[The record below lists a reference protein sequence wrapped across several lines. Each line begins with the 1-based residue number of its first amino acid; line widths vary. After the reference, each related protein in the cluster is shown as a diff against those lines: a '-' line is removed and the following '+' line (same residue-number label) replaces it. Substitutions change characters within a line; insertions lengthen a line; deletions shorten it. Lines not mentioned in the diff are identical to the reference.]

1 MTTLIL
7 TGAPSLTTDKVILAY
22 RVDRG
27 EKGGDD
33 LTIVMNRAD
42 RTSYLP
48 DKKQDAIAGCIIWDA
63 CTEYVGQ
70 ELRAAFVG
78 YRKDLSVWNARL
90 KTLVERGTGGKAGD
104 LVTHMRSKP
113 VKPDVPSDVAARI
126 APFESFLTL
135 MKAGWSGARRHTL
148 SVFGTGKG
156 KGSIIWTGTLS
167 SLTRTRP
174 NTGVIAKGRRII

>member
-1 MTTLIL
+1 MSTLIL
-7 TGAPSLTTDKVILAY
+7 TNAPNLTTDKVSLAY

-33 LTIVMNRAD
+33 ITIVMNRAD
-42 RTSYLP
+42 RTTYLP

-63 CTEYVGQ
+63 CTEFVGQ
-70 ELRAAFVG
+70 EVRAALAG
-78 YRKDLSVWNARL
+78 YRKDMVVWNLRL
-90 KTLVERGTGGKAGD
+90 KTLVERGTSGKAGD
-104 LVTHMRSKP
+104 LVTHMRNRP
-113 VKPDVPSDVAARI
+113 VKPDLPSDVAERI

-148 SVFGTGKG
+148 SVFGSGKAG
-156 KGSIIWTGTLS
+156 KSIIWTGTLS

-174 NTGVIAKGRRII
+174 TTGVIAKGRRII

>member
-1 MTTLIL
+1 MSTLIL
-7 TGAPSLTTDKVILAY
+7 TKAPSLTTDKVTLGY

-33 LTIVMNRAD
+33 LTIVMNRTD

-48 DKKQDAIAGCIIWDA
+48 AKKADAIAGCIIWDA
-63 CTEYVGQ
+63 CSDYVSQ
-70 ELRAAFVG
+70 EIRAALAG
-78 YRKDLSVWNARL
+78 YRKDLTVWSARL
-90 KTLVERGTGGKAGD
+90 KTLIERGTDGKAGD
-104 LVTHMRSKP
+104 LVTHLRNKP
-113 VKPDVPSDVAARI
+113 VKPDLPSDVAARI
-126 APFESFLTL
+126 APFEAFLTL

-174 NTGVIAKGRRII
+174 TTGVIARGRRII